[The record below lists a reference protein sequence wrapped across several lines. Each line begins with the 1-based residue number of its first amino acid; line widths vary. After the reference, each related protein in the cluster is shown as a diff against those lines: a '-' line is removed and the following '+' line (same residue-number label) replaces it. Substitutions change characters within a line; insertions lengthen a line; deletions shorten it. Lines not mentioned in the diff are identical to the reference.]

1 MLFHGPF
8 GHFKESFATDT
19 SQFVTRGGGGHNFRH
34 FYHKWCQG

>member
-1 MLFHGPF
+1 MAHLAILRNLLPQM
-8 GHFKESFATDT
+8 T